1 MFMNLILSFLIR
13 AFLLGIRDCTVM
25 WVKSDFE
32 SKLFRTGRLREERE
46 EKTVFKQ
53 HTEATPAWCIRQFEH
68 WYQLLEPASV
78 SNSCTWW
85 ADRHHDME
93 RTSCAT
99 WIVWFV
105 FIGTC
110 LTEMRHPSAVPRP
123 WRADLTWA
131 RLRQSEVSHPRAE
144 KRGSVKMETC

>member
-1 MFMNLILSFLIR
+1 M
-13 AFLLGIRDCTVM
+13 GIRDCTVM

-32 SKLFRTGRLREERE
+32 SKLFTTGRLREERE

-53 HTEATPAWCIRQFEH
+53 HTEATPACCIRQFEH

-110 LTEMRHPSAVPRP
+110 LTEMRHPSADAGHDFK
-123 WRADLTWA
+123 ADSTR
-131 RLRQSEVSHPRAE
+131 RLNGESDKSER
-144 KRGSVKMETC
+144 RGSELLYAKIRIQVQSLRGTHF